1 MVEWIERLR
10 VDREVRGSNLGADFR
25 IFSTSFQ
32 NFADTQEA
40 FTTYSEEEDTNP
52 GLSIRMVY
60 PSKNMGVLV
69 VVMLEK

>member
-1 MVEWIERLR
+1 MWIGRSA
-10 VDREVRGSNLGADFR
+10 VRIAAPTFEFLTSNFFDF
-25 IFSTSFQ
+25 SSFQ